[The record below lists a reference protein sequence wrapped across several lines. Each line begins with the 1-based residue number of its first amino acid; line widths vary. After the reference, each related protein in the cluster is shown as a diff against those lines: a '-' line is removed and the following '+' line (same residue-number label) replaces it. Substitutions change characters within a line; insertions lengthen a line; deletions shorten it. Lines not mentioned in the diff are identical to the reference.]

1 MNPLEQESEEV
12 ISHMLLM
19 PSHLSSLSSLSVLSH
34 YNGSSGTDFL
44 DNPIFTELVLS
55 RDASAAAIL
64 FRLVISF
71 S

>member
-1 MNPLEQESEEV
+1 
-12 ISHMLLM
+12 M
-19 PSHLSSLSSLSVLSH
+19 PSHLSSLSSLSALSH

-44 DNPIFTELVLS
+44 DNPEFTKLVLS
-55 RDASAAAIL
+55 HDASAAAIL